1 MIQVVTFN
9 VWVNRNFDLRKG
21 LILDKIDQEKPDLI
35 GFQECNDP
43 KAAFLRRHLTDYLCL
58 GNGRDAGYCGENN
71 MIAVRRDRFEVMAL
85 DTFWLSETPNTP
97 GSRYEDQSH
106 CPRICTHVLLR
117 PLDGSEPFHYYNT
130 HLDHVSDSARV
141 LGAQTVLRRIAQDQ
155 QAAPFRVILTGD
167 MNARPDSQAIALLRQ
182 GAPGLPL
189 RDLTEG
195 LATTFHDYGRREAP
209 CHIDYVF
216 THGFKEAQPARAWDD
231 CVQYSLPDEAHT
243 VTLYLSDHYPI
254 AAYLED

>member
-21 LILDKIDQEKPDLI
+21 LILDKIEQEKPDLI

-43 KAAFLRRHLTDYLCL
+43 KAAFLRRYLTDYLCL
-58 GNGRDAGYCGENN
+58 GNGRDANYLGENN
-71 MIAVRRDRFEVMAL
+71 MIAVRRDRFEVMAV

-97 GSRYEDQSH
+97 GSRYAEQSP
-106 CPRICTHVLLR
+106 CPRVCTHALLR

-141 LGAQTVLRRIAQDQ
+141 LGAQAILRRIAEDQ
-155 QAAPFRVILTGD
+155 KTAPFRVILTGD
-167 MNARPDSQAIALLRQ
+167 MNATPDSQAISLLK
-182 GAPGLPL
+182 GAPDFPL
-189 RDLTEG
+189 HDLTSH
-195 LATTFHDYGRREAP
+195 LPATFHDYGRREAL

-216 THGFKEAQPARAWDD
+216 VHGFREAKPARAWDD
-231 CVQYSLPDEAHT
+231 CVQYPLPEDAQP